1 MNVGR
6 IVTIV
11 RKEWAE
17 LYKNTLVL
25 TTVLFLPLFL
35 AALPLII
42 LWATADMPMGS
53 DAGVTDLPAQLGDM
67 CRGLTAAECTQ
78 VIIAGQFTMLFMM
91 IPLIIPSTVAPYS
104 IVGEKTQHS
113 LEPLLATPIRTIE
126 LLLGKNL
133 ASVIPAVLATWL
145 AYLLYAIGIWLL
157 AVSPT
162 VAQRLLVGHWIAAVI
177 IAGPLLAIFAVN
189 VTIMI
194 SARSTD
200 PRAAQQVA
208 SLVVLPIILLFLGQ
222 LAGVFIFSPLL
233 VALMILALIVLD
245 AALFYMAVQVF
256 DRETILTRWG

>member
-1 MNVGR
+1 MNIGS
-6 IVTIV
+6 IVTII

-25 TTVLFLPLFL
+25 STVLFLPLFL

-42 LWATADMPMGS
+42 LWVTADIPVGA
-53 DAGVTDLPAQLGDM
+53 DVGLPDLPAQLGDM
-67 CRGLTAAECTQ
+67 CQNLTATECTQ
-78 VIIAGQFTMLFMM
+78 VLIAGQFTMLFMM

-113 LEPLLATPIRTIE
+113 LEPLLATPISTIE

-145 AYLLYAIGIWLL
+145 AFLLYAIGVSLIAVSSVVARRLL
-157 AVSPT
+157 A
-162 VAQRLLVGHWIAAVI
+162 GHWIAAVL

-208 SLVVLPIILLFLGQ
+208 SLVVLPLILLFVAQ
-222 LAGVFIFSPLL
+222 LAGVIVFSPFMVAMLSAGL
-233 VALMILALIVLD
+233 VVID
-245 AALFYMAVQVF
+245 AMLFYVTVQVF
-256 DRETILTRWG
+256 DREAILTRW